1 MNQKFLGLTIILD
14 INVKMIKPLKF
25 PEDKDWM
32 EKDFLRIIARKDYKK
47 KADEFNY
54 TEIKITCTLKIKVI
68 NNILCPPVP
77 HVIKS

>member
-1 MNQKFLGLTIILD
+1 
-14 INVKMIKPLKF
+14 
-25 PEDKDWM
+25 M

-77 HVIKS
+77 HVMKS